1 MILNKIMI
9 ELLKDMKNKIMI
21 VELKLILIVNNTQSI
36 IH

>member
-1 MILNKIMI
+1 MI